1 MLYFFDFLTFAQSIR
16 MLQLEI
22 EMLKTLS
29 HERIVQYYGTIM
41 SNDELYI
48 FVEYMPGVCLFSDSK
63 ITIKEALAT
72 LLAIFRVV

>member
-1 MLYFFDFLTFAQSIR
+1 

-48 FVEYMPGVCLFSDSK
+48 FVEYMPGVCLFSDTK
-63 ITIKEALAT
+63 IIIKEAL
-72 LLAIFRVV
+72 II